1 MNHDITFTSNF
12 ITMITRLLEST
23 IIKRLQSGKILI
35 VLGPRQ
41 VGKTTLLKACLKDY
55 DYLFLD
61 GDDSFVRQQLDGI
74 SFSQLKLLIGEK
86 RWILIDEAQRIKDVG
101 LIAKMIHD
109 QMPKVR
115 VLLSGSSALELNQ
128 AIQEPLTGR
137 KLSYQLYPVSWEE
150 LENQLGYLKANAQL
164 EERLVFGMYP
174 EIINYREEAKEL
186 LTELANSYLYKDIL
200 AVTGI
205 KKPDLLQKLLQA
217 LAFQIGQEVSYNE
230 LAQLLGID
238 KNTVSK
244 YLDLLEKA
252 FIVFRLPSFSRNE
265 RNEIKNNRKIYFYDN
280 GIRNSII
287 QNLNPLP
294 LRNDQGALWENF
306 LVAERVKS
314 NSYRRNFRNYYFWR
328 TLQKQEIDFIEEGD
342 GIIKA
347 FEFKWKATHRDKVP
361 LAFTQAYQAEAYVI
375 DSQNFNAFIRCEE
388 VSGK

>member
-1 MNHDITFTSNF
+1 
-12 ITMITRLLEST
+12 MITRLLETT
-23 IIKRLQSGKILI
+23 IMKRLQSGKILI

-41 VGKTTLLKACLKDY
+41 VGKITLLKACLKDY

-109 QMPKVR
+109 QMPEVR